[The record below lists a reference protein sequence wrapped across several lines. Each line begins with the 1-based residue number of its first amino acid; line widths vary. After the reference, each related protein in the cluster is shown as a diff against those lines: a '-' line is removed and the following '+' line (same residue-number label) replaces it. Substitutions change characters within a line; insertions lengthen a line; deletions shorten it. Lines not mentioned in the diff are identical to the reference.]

1 MLQDAQSAR
10 AKPVSQLLELS
21 GHPAIAMA
29 LTPASVHQPSKQ
41 DVDRALL
48 FLDIAARQARHLVME
63 IDNPSC
69 RENFEMQI
77 AAIEQLLQ
85 IAKDKALQL

>member
-10 AKPVSQLLELS
+10 AKPESHSSELS
-21 GHPAIAMA
+21 SRPAIAMT
-29 LTPASVHQPSKQ
+29 LPPASVHEPSKQ

-48 FLDIAARQARHLVME
+48 LLDIAARQARLLVME
-63 IDNPSC
+63 IDDPSC

-85 IAKDKALQL
+85 IAKEKALQI